1 MTGQQT
7 VGALV
12 FSGFVVA
19 SPAAAVRCL
28 ANPTC
33 RAAAVTGGTIM
44 DLQNLATSDV
54 PIPIVGRVKL
64 PENPAQIMHI
74 FRNDLGHLANTA
86 ENQKIV
92 VNLVNNVKNIQGLDK
107 YGNTIYTSTMSDG
120 SQVWALVRNG
130 VVQNGGINNPPRV
143 YVHGVGLR

>member
-1 MTGQQT
+1 
-7 VGALV
+7 
-12 FSGFVVA
+12 
-19 SPAAAVRCL
+19 
-28 ANPTC
+28 
-33 RAAAVTGGTIM
+33 M